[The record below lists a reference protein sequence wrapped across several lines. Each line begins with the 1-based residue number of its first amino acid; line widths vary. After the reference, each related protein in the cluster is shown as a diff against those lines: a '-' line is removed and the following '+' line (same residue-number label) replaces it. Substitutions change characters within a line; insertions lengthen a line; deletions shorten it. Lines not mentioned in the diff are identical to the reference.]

1 MFDWRLFKK
10 CVTETKKI
18 VCQNVHQKVFPFKTS
33 LSLSLSF
40 SSSLLHS
47 VSLFF
52 SLSLTLSISFSLISP
67 SLYLPLSPS
76 FSYSPFLRNQQKSF
90 LTSQV
95 NSVKYQKSLTRWE
108 NSIFHT
114 TTSNFVVYK

>member
-1 MFDWRLFKK
+1 MFDWNFFKK

-33 LSLSLSF
+33 FSLSLSP
-40 SSSLLHS
+40 
-47 VSLFF
+47 
-52 SLSLTLSISFSLISP
+52 SLTLPFFAINRKVFS
-67 SLYLPLSPS
+67 
-76 FSYSPFLRNQQKSF
+76 
-90 LTSQV
+90 TSQV

-114 TTSNFVVYK
+114 TTSNFGVYK